1 MQCFAVFENE
11 LSCIFNVNLCLN
23 FLLWSVHTSLF
34 SPLNLIYI
42 MFVYHSQPWLQK
54 RQDILSTTQVAP
66 LFYEFLANDFINAN
80 YAYKKWMIC
89 VFINESAIVYTSMF
103 AKMYL
108 DCIQKLFF

>member
-1 MQCFAVFENE
+1 
-11 LSCIFNVNLCLN
+11 
-23 FLLWSVHTSLF
+23 
-34 SPLNLIYI
+34 

-54 RQDILSTTQVAP
+54 PQDILSTTHVAP

-80 YAYKKWMIC
+80 YACKKWMIC

-108 DCIQKLFF
+108 DYIQKLFF